1 MIRTSVLL
9 TIALML
15 LPGCS
20 WREASPPGPL
30 SSDNPFPVRVAE
42 GFPLTDPAD
51 IDAMLDQPV
60 AMSELNE
67 RHGNT
72 LVLRKVASN
81 AEVLQ
86 AQPTTGREYLK
97 LLADGYYADTT
108 YAMTM
113 ESFFIYQAYSLVHL
127 SYARLSATSYLA
139 TIRFDEIDPGTL
151 PATLFQWGELP
162 DNLPIQTLLDL
173 DPGFEVESASPY
185 FLSIVSQGGRH
196 EFILIGWGDFNW
208 DGVEDILVYHSF
220 RAVGGTMR
228 WYDHYILTRLSPNG
242 DLIGNT
248 WAKSPEGAWRI
259 DEFGGEA
266 RRLRQEQAERR
277 LRGAT

>member
-1 MIRTSVLL
+1 MIRTRVLL

-30 SSDNPFPVRVAE
+30 SSDDPFPVRVAE
-42 GFPLTDPAD
+42 GFPLTDLAD

-86 AQPTTGREYLK
+86 AQPTTGREYLQF
-97 LLADGYYADTT
+97 LADGYYADTT

-113 ESFFIYQAYSLVHL
+113 ESFFLYQANSLVHL
-127 SYARLSATSYLA
+127 SYARL
-139 TIRFDEIDPGTL
+139 
-151 PATLFQWGELP
+151 
-162 DNLPIQTLLDL
+162 
-173 DPGFEVESASPY
+173 
-185 FLSIVSQGGRH
+185 
-196 EFILIGWGDFNW
+196 
-208 DGVEDILVYHSF
+208 
-220 RAVGGTMR
+220 
-228 WYDHYILTRLSPNG
+228 
-242 DLIGNT
+242 
-248 WAKSPEGAWRI
+248 
-259 DEFGGEA
+259 
-266 RRLRQEQAERR
+266 
-277 LRGAT
+277 